1 MPRSS
6 TPSSRPAP
14 RPGRSGRPGSSA
26 RFARSS
32 QRPTSRPRGSKAK
45 GSSAGLAGMLS
56 ALPLGNTK
64 ARKAGASG
72 RGRKGAGLALLT
84 AAAGFA
90 VSNRDKLGGLLNRP
104 KRQPEPVAPAGGDSA
119 QPTP

>member
-6 TPSSRPAP
+6 TPSSRAAS
-14 RPGRSGRPGSSA
+14 RPGRS
-26 RFARSS
+26 
-32 QRPTSRPRGSKAK
+32 KAK
-45 GSSAGLAGMLS
+45 GRSAGLAGMLS

-64 ARKAGASG
+64 ARKGGAGG

-90 VSNRDKLGGLLNRP
+90 VSNRDKLGGLLNRS